1 MTRRRSTARVV
12 RGVAGVLLAAA
23 VWEALARSGVFPRAF
38 APDLLAIG
46 GALWQMALDGTLT
59 MHIVWTLGRVLVGLA
74 IAAAFGIPLGLLM
87 GRFRPAERLVAPV
100 LNVLM
105 PIPSLAWVPVL
116 ILWFGLG
123 NAATIALVVYASSFQ
138 FVYNSWAGVRAVNP
152 IWIRAAVAMGAD
164 ERTLFR
170 RVVLP
175 GALPYV
181 ITGFRLAFA
190 RSWIA
195 VVGGEMIAASQW
207 GLGWVIFDAK
217 EFLNADIMMAALLV
231 IGLLGLVFERL
242 VFQGIERRTVARW
255 GMIRTATA

>member
-1 MTRRRSTARVV
+1 MRRV
-12 RGVAGVLLAAA
+12 RGAAGIVLAALA
-23 VWEALARSGVFPRAF
+23 WEALARSGVFPRAL
-38 APDLLAIG
+38 APDLRAVG
-46 GALWQMALDGTLT
+46 GALWQMALDGTLA
-59 MHIVWTLGRVLVGLA
+59 MHIGWTLARILVGLA
-74 IAAAFGIPLGLLM
+74 IAASIGIPLGLLM
-87 GRFRPAERLVAPV
+87 GRFRPVERFVAPIV
-100 LNVLM
+100 NVLM
-105 PIPSLAWVPVL
+105 PIPSLAWVPML

-123 NAATIALVVYASSFQ
+123 NTATIALVVYAASFQ
-138 FVYNSWAGVRAVNP
+138 FVYNAWAGVRAVNP

-217 EFLNADIMMAALLV
+217 EFLNADVMMAALLV
-231 IGLLGLVFERL
+231 IGLLGLAFERFA
-242 VFQGIERRTVARW
+242 FQGIERRTVARW
-255 GMIRTATA
+255 GMVRTAAA